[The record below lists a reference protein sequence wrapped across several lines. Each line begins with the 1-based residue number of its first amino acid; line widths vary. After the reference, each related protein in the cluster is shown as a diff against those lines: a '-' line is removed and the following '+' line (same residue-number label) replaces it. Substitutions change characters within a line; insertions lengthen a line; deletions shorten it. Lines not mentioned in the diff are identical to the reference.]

1 MGGVDCNRNR
11 QNEYGATADLG
22 GPAGEEESLCRRREE
37 DIAGLSKGMAA
48 IETYQLTK
56 RYGPILAVDR
66 LDLRVDQGVVF
77 GFLGPNGAGKST
89 TMKMLLG
96 LVRPTA
102 GRAWI
107 VGHDCQS
114 VKARQAGVVGAMV
127 EEPAF
132 YPHLSGRE
140 NLLLLCRLSGTGGDE
155 VDWALEKVG
164 LSDVARRKVGE
175 YSHGMRQRLGI
186 AAALVP
192 RPRVL
197 ILDEPASG
205 LDPAGLRE
213 VRDLLSGLRG
223 EGLTVLLSS
232 HLLYEVQMTCS
243 HVGLMFGG
251 RMVATGP
258 VGELLGDE
266 KVTVRVEVDQPDVA
280 VNVLAAHGACAEPA
294 QDGALTLKAARSDL
308 PAVVEALVQA
318 GLRVYSVVPHQ
329 RSLEELYMEYA
340 QPTPR
345 G

>member
-1 MGGVDCNRNR
+1 
-11 QNEYGATADLG
+11 
-22 GPAGEEESLCRRREE
+22 
-37 DIAGLSKGMAA
+37 MAA

-56 RYGPILAVDR
+56 RYGPILAVDK
-66 LDLRVDQGVVF
+66 LDLTIEEGIVF

-102 GRAWI
+102 GRASI
-107 VGHDCQS
+107 LGRDCQG
-114 VKARQAGVVGAMV
+114 VEARQAGLVGAMI

-132 YPHLSGRE
+132 YPYLSGRE
-140 NLLLLCRLSGTGGDE
+140 NLMLLSRLSGAAAE
-155 VDWALEKVG
+155 EIEWALGKVG
-164 LSDVARRKVGE
+164 LSEAAGRKVGE

-213 VRDLLSGLRG
+213 VRDLLNDLRA
-223 EGLTVLLSS
+223 EGITVLLSS
-232 HLLYEVQMTCS
+232 HLLHEVQMTCS

-251 RMVATGP
+251 RIVAAGP
-258 VGELLGDE
+258 VEELLGDE
-266 KVTVRVEVDQPDVA
+266 NLSVRIEVDQPDVA
-280 VNVLAAHGACAEPA
+280 ASVLAAHGARTEQAE
-294 QDGALTLKAARSDL
+294 DGTVTLRAPRDDL
-308 PAVVEALVQA
+308 PAAVSALVNA

-340 QPTPR
+340 QPQPR
-345 G
+345 R